1 MQEPYESVVDRQI
14 RLAAERGAFDGLP
27 GAGKPLPGLDEPDDG
42 LWWVRG
48 YLRREGLSTEALL
61 PPSVQLRKEIDRLDE
76 TLRPLPTEWEVRE
89 AVRELNVRI
98 VDFLRAPSGPRL
110 QVGRVDVEAAVSRW
124 AAQRPRPAPRDAGW
138 ATADPTDTAD
148 PAPAR
153 RSRWWRRSRR
163 A

>member
-48 YLRREGLSTEALL
+48 YLRREGLSPEALL

-76 TLRPLPTEWEVRE
+76 TLRPLPTERDVRE
-89 AVRELNVRI
+89 AVRELNLRI
-98 VDFLRAPSGPRL
+98 VDFLQAPTGPRL
-110 QVGRVDVEAAVSRW
+110 HVGRVDVEAAVRRW
-124 AAQRPRPAPRDAGW
+124 AAQRRPPVPGDPGPA
-138 ATADPTDTAD
+138 ATD